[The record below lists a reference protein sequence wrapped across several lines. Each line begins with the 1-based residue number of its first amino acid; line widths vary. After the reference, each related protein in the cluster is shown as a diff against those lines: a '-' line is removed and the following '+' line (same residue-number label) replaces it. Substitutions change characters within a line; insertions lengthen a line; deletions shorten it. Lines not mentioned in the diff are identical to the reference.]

1 MSSSYR
7 CSLTLEGG
15 YPLRETRTAESGA
28 MSRDGSFYRM
38 WIIRPLAM
46 MLVAFLVVL
55 GACGQDQEVQPEEEQ
70 PAQEDP
76 AGQQEPQ
83 EEEGESD

>member
-1 MSSSYR
+1 
-7 CSLTLEGG
+7 
-15 YPLRETRTAESGA
+15 
-28 MSRDGSFYRM
+28 
-38 WIIRPLAM
+38 M
-46 MLVAFLVVL
+46 MLVALSLLL
-55 GACGQDQEVQPEEEQ
+55 GACGQQVEPEEDQ